1 MGTLAA
7 VFVPLFLPFSAL
19 LPLLPF
25 EVDRSPSSCTR
36 GEMGEDGRLKR
47 ITQANIK
54 QWEPLRLARRIDGE
68 SQTFSSEIEKE
79 GGGGWNGGNK
89 NQYGLPPPP
98 PSPCSIPPPTKETGM
113 GIDRRRR
120 GERGEGKQQPRKVVT
135 LSSVFEKR
143 GKRG

>member
-7 VFVPLFLPFSAL
+7 VFVPLSLPFSAL

-54 QWEPLRLARRIDGE
+54 QWEPPRLARRIDGE

-79 GGGGWNGGNK
+79 GGGGWNGGGTKINTAS
-89 NQYGLPPPP
+89 LRLRLRHAASHHPP
-98 PSPCSIPPPTKETGM
+98 K
-113 GIDRRRR
+113 RR
-120 GERGEGKQQPRKVVT
+120 GWG
-135 LSSVFEKR
+135 
-143 GKRG
+143 